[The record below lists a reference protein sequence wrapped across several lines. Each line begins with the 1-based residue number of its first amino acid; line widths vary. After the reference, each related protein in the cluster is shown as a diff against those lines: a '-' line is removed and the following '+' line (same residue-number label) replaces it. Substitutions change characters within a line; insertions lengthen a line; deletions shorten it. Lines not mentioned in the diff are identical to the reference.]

1 MVTNTYGRWAPRL
14 ATLLLWALAGATA
27 VYWGLKLSASPG
39 GTAPAAAAPEPVV
52 TDTQALARLL
62 GASPVLAAAEAAPS
76 AASRFV
82 LMGVLAG
89 TASGGGAALIA
100 VDGKPA
106 KPVRVGAPDYDG
118 PLADVVRTPR
128 FANAMGLVEEAR
140 QLRLRGRKVAEQSGS
155 FKDTL
160 RRLKEW
166 FLGNF

>member
-1 MVTNTYGRWAPRL
+1 MVTNTYRRWAPRL

-27 VYWGLKLSASPG
+27 VYWGLQLSASPA

-106 KPVRVGAPDYDG
+106 KPYRVGANVEP
-118 PLADVVRTPR
+118 
-128 FANAMGLVEEAR
+128 GLVLQSLGKGAAR
-140 QLRLRGRKVAEQSGS
+140 LGASMDGATTLALEMPRK
-155 FKDTL
+155 
-160 RRLKEW
+160 RP
-166 FLGNF
+166 

>member
-76 AASRFV
+76 AASRFM
-82 LMGVLAG
+82 LIGVLAG

-106 KPVRVGAPDYDG
+106 KPYRVGANVEP
-118 PLADVVRTPR
+118 
-128 FANAMGLVEEAR
+128 GLVLQSLGKGAAR
-140 QLRLRGRKVAEQSGS
+140 LGTSMDGATTLALEMPRK
-155 FKDTL
+155 
-160 RRLKEW
+160 RP
-166 FLGNF
+166 

>member
-27 VYWGLKLSASPG
+27 VYWGLKLSASPA

-106 KPVRVGAPDYDG
+106 KPYRVGANVEP
-118 PLADVVRTPR
+118 
-128 FANAMGLVEEAR
+128 GLVLQSLGTGAAR
-140 QLRLRGRKVAEQSGS
+140 LGASMDGATTLALEMPRK
-155 FKDTL
+155 
-160 RRLKEW
+160 RP
-166 FLGNF
+166 

>member
-1 MVTNTYGRWAPRL
+1 M
-14 ATLLLWALAGATA
+14 
-27 VYWGLKLSASPG
+27 
-39 GTAPAAAAPEPVV
+39 V

-106 KPVRVGAPDYDG
+106 KPYRVGANVEP
-118 PLADVVRTPR
+118 
-128 FANAMGLVEEAR
+128 GLVLQSLGKGAAR
-140 QLRLRGRKVAEQSGS
+140 LGASMDGATTLALEMPRK
-155 FKDTL
+155 
-160 RRLKEW
+160 RP
-166 FLGNF
+166 

>member
-106 KPVRVGAPDYDG
+106 KPYRVGANVEP
-118 PLADVVRTPR
+118 
-128 FANAMGLVEEAR
+128 GLVLQSLGKGAAR
-140 QLRLRGRKVAEQSGS
+140 LGASMDGATTLALEMPRK
-155 FKDTL
+155 
-160 RRLKEW
+160 RP
-166 FLGNF
+166 

>member
-76 AASRFV
+76 AASRFM
-82 LMGVLAG
+82 LIGVLAG

-106 KPVRVGAPDYDG
+106 KPYRVGANVEP
-118 PLADVVRTPR
+118 
-128 FANAMGLVEEAR
+128 GLVLQSLGKGAAR
-140 QLRLRGRKVAEQSGS
+140 LGASMDGATTLALEMPRK
-155 FKDTL
+155 
-160 RRLKEW
+160 RP
-166 FLGNF
+166 

>member
-27 VYWGLKLSASPG
+27 VYWGLKLSASPA

-89 TASGGGAALIA
+89 TASGGGAAPIA

-106 KPVRVGAPDYDG
+106 KPYRVGMQVEP
-118 PLADVVRTPR
+118 
-128 FANAMGLVEEAR
+128 GLVLQSLGKGAAR
-140 QLRLRGRKVAEQSGS
+140 LGASMDGATTLALEMPRK
-155 FKDTL
+155 
-160 RRLKEW
+160 RP
-166 FLGNF
+166 

>member
-14 ATLLLWALAGATA
+14 ATLLLWALAGSAAHTSELQPRPYLVCPPPLAT
-27 VYWGLKLSASPG
+27 
-39 GTAPAAAAPEPVV
+39 TPEPVV

-106 KPVRVGAPDYDG
+106 KPYRVGANVEP
-118 PLADVVRTPR
+118 
-128 FANAMGLVEEAR
+128 GLVLQSLGKGAAR
-140 QLRLRGRKVAEQSGS
+140 LGASMDGATTLALEMPRK
-155 FKDTL
+155 
-160 RRLKEW
+160 RP
-166 FLGNF
+166 

>member
-1 MVTNTYGRWAPRL
+1 MVTNTHGRWAPRL

-100 VDGKPA
+100 GDGKPA
-106 KPVRVGAPDYDG
+106 KPYRVGANVEP
-118 PLADVVRTPR
+118 
-128 FANAMGLVEEAR
+128 GLVLQSLGKGAAR
-140 QLRLRGRKVAEQSGS
+140 LGASMDGATTLALEMPRK
-155 FKDTL
+155 
-160 RRLKEW
+160 RP
-166 FLGNF
+166 

>member
-1 MVTNTYGRWAPRL
+1 MVTNTNGRWAPRL

-27 VYWGLKLSASPG
+27 VYWGLKLSASPAS
-39 GTAPAAAAPEPVV
+39 TAPAAAAPEPVV

-106 KPVRVGAPDYDG
+106 KPYRVGANVEP
-118 PLADVVRTPR
+118 
-128 FANAMGLVEEAR
+128 GLVLQSLGKGAAR
-140 QLRLRGRKVAEQSGS
+140 LGASMDGATTLALEMPRK
-155 FKDTL
+155 
-160 RRLKEW
+160 RP
-166 FLGNF
+166 